1 MARKTDVVTLADGRR
16 VPIQQL
22 SWLQLRSSRQLR
34 DIANQA
40 RHGQLLEAMGGGE
53 AFAKAYRALHADTA
67 LPAQEAPA
75 AVAAEPVAVTE
86 AAARI
91 VLAGDPLDDHDLLTV
106 LVCGIPSMTR
116 AQIENDL
123 DEPDPEILG
132 RAILA
137 LSPPPRTEEQEKNGG
152 SPSTAA

>member
-34 DIANQA
+34 AIADQA
-40 RHGQLLEAMGGGE
+40 RHGQLLEALGGADE
-53 AFAKAYRALHADTA
+53 FAKAYRALHKDAPPSTPD
-67 LPAQEAPA
+67 APA
-75 AVAAEPVAVTE
+75 EVVAVPAAPVAAPVVVT
-86 AAARI
+86 AH
-91 VLAGDPLDDHDLLTV
+91 DLDDHDLLTV
-106 LVCGIPSMTR
+106 LVCGIPSWTK

-137 LSPPPRTEEQEKNGG
+137 LSPAPRTEEQEKNGA